1 MSHRG
6 ALQGFHPRTPN
17 NILSSTNADIS
28 VIRDICL
35 NSDASQTIEE
45 VSEGGESTDD
55 ESLVSISSN
64 ENAPKNT
71 KLSISKEGQSY
82 NAEGSEIDFEDA
94 ETSTDIEELM
104 PREEVDDR
112 EEATTEKEFTT
123 IEINEL
129 KIRSSCYFI

>member
-1 MSHRG
+1 MIFVFTLFQPQNGLLSSPHSANCVHSILALTHFHPNVSG
-6 ALQGFHPRTPN
+6 ALQGFHSRTPN
-17 NILSSTNADIS
+17 NISSSTNADIS

-71 KLSISKEGQSY
+71 IFWITITQIK
-82 NAEGSEIDFEDA
+82 NH
-94 ETSTDIEELM
+94 EL
-104 PREEVDDR
+104 
-112 EEATTEKEFTT
+112 
-123 IEINEL
+123 
-129 KIRSSCYFI
+129 